1 MGFFTKKKYLDCF
14 FMKHSLHFFHDS
26 IKACCTNASGPVF
39 YPNYSG
45 GNVDWDYVFS
55 VRKDFISKINSFFNK
70 QEVPNVCKG
79 CYEIAAGIKN
89 SKVQKFDNIVER
101 LYFHNN
107 MSCNAKCIYCT
118 YQHIERGYKYK
129 VLPLLNSLIDKNI
142 LSKNAT
148 VYMSGGEIT
157 IYPEFEEMMSLLLNY
172 LNSRIEILTSGIRYC
187 KSIEEAFI
195 QNKCFLIISIDSGT
209 RETYKKIKQVDCF
222 DVVIDNLKNYINASD
237 NVKNNVIL
245 KYIIVDD
252 YNDNKEEIKSF
263 IDVATSLG
271 IKNVRL
277 DIDYEK
283 YKLTKNIS
291 VPDSYFD
298 LIAYF
303 NELSEKNSLVV
314 NHCEQVEA
322 ILRKT

>member
-1 MGFFTKKKYLDCF
+1 
-14 FMKHSLHFFHDS
+14 MKHSLHFFHDS

-39 YPNYSG
+39 YPDYTG
-45 GNVDWDYVFS
+45 GVVDWNYVFK
-55 VRKDFISKINSFFNK
+55 VRKNFVSKINSFFND
-70 QEVPNVCKG
+70 QEVPEVCQG
-79 CYEIAAGIKN
+79 CYEIATGIKN
-89 SKVQKFDNIVER
+89 SKVPKFNNVVER

-118 YQHIERGYKYK
+118 YQHVERGYKYK
-129 VLPLLNSLIDKNI
+129 VLPLLNSLINNNI

-222 DVVIDNLKNYINASD
+222 DVVIENLKNYIKASD

-263 IDVATSLG
+263 IEIATSLG

-283 YKLTKNIS
+283 YKLTKNIT

-303 NELSEKNSLVV
+303 NELSEKNALIV
-314 NHCEQVEA
+314 NHCEQVDA
-322 ILRKT
+322 ILRKS